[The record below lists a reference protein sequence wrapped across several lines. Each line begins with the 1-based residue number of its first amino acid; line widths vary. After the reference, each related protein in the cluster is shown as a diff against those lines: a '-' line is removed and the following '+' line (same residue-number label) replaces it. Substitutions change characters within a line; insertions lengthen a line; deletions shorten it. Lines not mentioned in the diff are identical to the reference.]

1 MLDGGGMFSEPGA
14 DKCYGDYNKLTS
26 DIFFTT
32 CSVGCP
38 KKTLLSRIVCA
49 A

>member
-26 DIFFTT
+26 DIF
-32 CSVGCP
+32 
-38 KKTLLSRIVCA
+38 LLLA
-49 A
+49 Q